1 MSAETQIAS
10 VSTESLPEAPG
21 KIESSWTSFVPMVLI
36 FVVFYFFLIRPQEK
50 KRKEHENLIT
60 SVKKGEEILTSG
72 GIIGKVVKVSD
83 SEPTIM
89 VEIADNMIVKIS
101 KSAVSDILSRK
112 TAPATAQTSNAAP
125 ASEAKAIAVK
135 TSATQKKATTKK

>member
-10 VSTESLPEAPG
+10 VSTESLPEAPA
-21 KIESSWTSFVPMVLI
+21 KIESSWTSFVPLVLI

-50 KRKEHENLIT
+50 KKKEHENLVT

-89 VEIADNMIVKIS
+89 VEIADNTIVKIS

-112 TAPATAQTSNAAP
+112 TAPATAQASNTAP